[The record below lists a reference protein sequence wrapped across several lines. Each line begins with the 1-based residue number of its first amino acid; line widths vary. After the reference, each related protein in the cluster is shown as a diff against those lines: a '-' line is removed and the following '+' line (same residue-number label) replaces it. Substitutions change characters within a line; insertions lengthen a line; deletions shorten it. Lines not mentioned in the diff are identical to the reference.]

1 MSDADALA
9 RRLETVEAALAHQ
22 ERIVADLDKVVVEQ
36 WQVIDRLSRR
46 VEMLVDRL
54 GEAEARLRQAG
65 PPEPPPPHY

>member
-36 WQVIDRLSRR
+36 WQTIDRLNRR

-54 GEAEARLRQAG
+54 GEAEARLRQAD